1 MKQLLTVLTAAAIG
15 CLSSFTTPA
24 PAKADP
30 VEIRM
35 AYGGVP
41 GVISP
46 LLFLKPEILKHY
58 GKSYTVKS
66 TYIRA
71 TSIALQGLASGDFDV
86 SYMSFTALAS
96 AIMNGGIEMK
106 VISDVGAWGSNGHQS
121 VEMVVKTDSGINSA
135 KDLKGKVLAV
145 TAKGTGFHY
154 ALLAHLTKAGLKPND
169 YTIVEVGRAAMDA
182 ALREGRVDLI
192 VTAAP
197 FLFETERKGGVKRL
211 FTPEDAMGEVQSL
224 VMVGSTP
231 FLKKNPDVVKDF
243 LEDYI
248 LGLRWFL
255 DPKNHDEAV
264 KITAEFTKLP
274 PRMFSEFAFTKLD
287 FYRSPTA
294 TPDLVALQRNIDLMQ
309 QLGVIKQKVD
319 VKPYVD
325 LSYLDAAKKRLGIQ

>member
-1 MKQLLTVLTAAAIG
+1 
-15 CLSSFTTPA
+15 
-24 PAKADP
+24 
-30 VEIRM
+30 
-35 AYGGVP
+35 
-41 GVISP
+41 VISP
-46 LLFLKPEILKHY
+46 LLFLKPEILKHN
-58 GKSYTVKS
+58 GKSYTLKS

-96 AIMNGGIEMK
+96 AIMNGGIDMK

-154 ALLAHLTKAGLKPND
+154 AILAHLAKAGLKPND
-169 YTIVEVGRAAMDA
+169 YTNVAVSRAAMDA
-182 ALREGRVDLI
+182 ALREGRVDMI

-197 FLFETERKGGVKRL
+197 FLFETERKGGVKRIG
-211 FTPEDAMGEVQSL
+211 TPEDVMGEVQSIVL
-224 VMVGSTP
+224 VGSTP
-231 FLKKNPDVVKDF
+231 FLKKNAAAIKDF

-248 LGLRWFL
+248 IGLTWFL

-264 KITAEFTKLP
+264 KITAAYTKLP
-274 PRMFSEFAFTKLD
+274 ARMYDFAFTKQD
-287 FYRSPTA
+287 FYRNPTA
-294 TPDLVALQRNIDLMQ
+294 TPDIVALQRNIDLMHD
-309 QLGVIKQKVD
+309 LGVLKRKID

-325 LSYLDAAKKRLGIQ
+325 LSYLDEAKKRLGLK